1 MDTDNRDIMI
11 PDVDN
16 EDDQKVDNIYEEAS
30 QVTEELYEQPQ
41 TENYTGAYEEPQDET
56 YAKAYEQPQTETYGA
71 YEEPQVQTYEETYE
85 QSMRNSYVEDTDHAN
100 DEKKGRKKGHFF
112 KKTVA
117 AACIAAVFGCSAGA
131 GFGFINSRLSDGEN
145 ESDKKQDTAVN
156 YSIPATVVASNSASV
171 VSDVADVVD
180 SVMPSVVSISC
191 TTKVN
196 YSTWP
201 GYYTVQEVPSSG
213 SGIII
218 GENDSELLIVTN
230 NHVVEDS
237 TSVSVSFIDEEVCE
251 ATVKGTDASVDIA
264 VVSVDKSKLKKETAE
279 KIKLATIGD
288 SEKLRVG
295 ETAIAIGNAMG
306 YGQSVTLGCVSALN
320 REVTIENVTYTA
332 IQTDAAI
339 NPGNSGGALVNA
351 KGELIGINS
360 AKLASTQVEG
370 IGYAIPISKVMPI
383 IQALMN
389 KEYVPES
396 ERGYLGITGKTVTEQ
411 IRQMYDAPY
420 GVIISVVEDTPVD
433 KAGLV
438 DYDIITKIDGVE
450 MRTVEELI
458 DYIGSKKTGDEV
470 EITYQRLINGRFK
483 EDKVNV
489 VLDKRPD
496 DLNQ

>member
-1 MDTDNRDIMI
+1 MDTDNREFMDGLQDDHSDSSVNGSEEQINIINAGSEETGEETDNTDKSFDEINII
-11 PDVDN
+11 PQVSAGARDN
-16 EDDQKVDNIYEEAS
+16 GYSYTPQYEMNVSAQEEDEE
-30 QVTEELYEQPQ
+30 VE
-41 TENYTGAYEEPQDET
+41 DET
-56 YAKAYEQPQTETYGA
+56 Q
-71 YEEPQVQTYEETYE
+71 
-85 QSMRNSYVEDTDHAN
+85 
-100 DEKKGRKKGHFF
+100 EKKKGHFF
-112 KKTVA
+112 RKL
-117 AACIAAVFGCSAGA
+117 AAVACLAAVCGCCGGL
-131 GFGFINSRLSDGEN
+131 GFSLVHNYLTDKQP
-145 ESDKKQDTAVN
+145 ESEKKEETAAN
-156 YSIPATVVASNSASV
+156 YSIPATVVSSNSSIV

-180 SVMPSVVSISC
+180 VVMPSVVSISC
-191 TTKVN
+191 KTKMN

-218 GENDSELLIVTN
+218 GENDDELLIVTN
-230 NHVVEDS
+230 NHVVEDA
-237 TSVSVSFIDEEVCE
+237 TEVSVSFIDDEVCE

-264 VVSVDKSKLKKETAE
+264 VVSVDKDKIKKETAE
-279 KIKLATIGD
+279 KIKLAAIGD
-288 SEKLRVG
+288 SDKLRVG

-383 IQALMN
+383 IEALMK
-389 KEYVPES
+389 KEFVPES
-396 ERGYLGITGKTVTEQ
+396 EKGYLGITGKTVTEQ

-420 GVIISVVEDTPVD
+420 GVIISVVEGTPVD

-438 DYDIITKIDGVE
+438 DYDIITKIDGIE
-450 MRTVEELI
+450 MKTIEELI
-458 DYIGSKKTGDEV
+458 DYIGSKKKGDEV
-470 EITYQRLINGRFK
+470 EITYERIVRGRFE
-483 EDKVNV
+483 EDTVKV
-489 VLDKRPD
+489 VLDKRPAD
-496 DLNQ
+496 FDE